1 MKFKYK
7 FFDELTVRELYE
19 IIRAR
24 EDIFLLEQK
33 IVCQDLDRIDYD
45 SLHCYI
51 EDSGRIMAYL
61 RCYKTENG
69 DIKLGRVLTAEHGRG
84 LGARLMREALPV
96 IKEIFNTDTLI
107 IHSQKHAQGFY
118 EKFGFRATSDE
129 FLEEGVLHIAMRLE
143 P

>member
-7 FFDELTVRELYE
+7 FFDELTARELYE

-51 EDSGRIMAYL
+51 EEGGRVMAYL

-69 DIKLGRVLTAEHGRG
+69 DIKPGRVLTAEHGQG

-96 IKEIFNTDTLI
+96 IKEIFNTNTLI

-118 EKFGFRATSDE
+118 EKFGFCAAGDD
-129 FLEEGVLHIAMRLE
+129 FIEEGVLHTAMRLE
-143 P
+143 L